1 MEIVRPHRR
10 TARELVAEIVRYKAS
25 YVLMFPFT
33 LVFACFVVVPV
44 LIAIYYSFSYYNILQ
59 PPQFIGL
66 NNYLKLLFDDEI
78 FITSIQNTLLFAA
91 VTGPLSYL
99 LCLMIAWLINE
110 LQPKLRAV
118 LTLLFFAPSLVGG
131 VVIWKLILSG
141 DQYGILNSLLLRF
154 NLIQAP
160 IQWFTNSAYMKP
172 SLIVVVLWAS
182 LGLSFLGFVAALQGI
197 DRTLYEAGA
206 VDGIRNRYQELWFIT
221 LPSMKGQLMF
231 GAIISITSSFGIGD
245 VITTYCGFPS
255 SNYAAH
261 TIMNHLTDYGTIRFE
276 MGYACT
282 IATIL
287 FVIMIVSNKLVQR
300 LISNVG
306 S

>member
-1 MEIVRPHRR
+1 MKNKKPYRR
-10 TARELVAEIVRYKAS
+10 TMRELIIEIKHYKAS
-25 YVLMFPFT
+25 YVLMLPFT
-33 LVFACFVVVPV
+33 LIFICFIVIPVF
-44 LIAIYYSFSYYNILQ
+44 IAIYYSFTYYNILQ
-59 PPQFIGL
+59 PPKFIGFD
-66 NNYLKLLFDDEI
+66 NYLKLLFDDEI
-78 FITSIQNTLLFAA
+78 FITSMQNTLLFAA
-91 VTGPLSYL
+91 ITGPLSYL
-99 LCLMIAWLINE
+99 LCLLIAWLINE
-110 LQPKLRAV
+110 LQPKLRAF

-141 DQYGILNSLLLRF
+141 DQYGILNSFLLRL
-154 NLIQAP
+154 NIINSP
-160 IQWFTNSAYMKP
+160 IQWFTNSVYMKG
-172 SLIVVVLWAS
+172 SLVLVILWAS

-197 DRTLYEAGA
+197 DKTLYEAGA
-206 VDGIRNRYQELWFIT
+206 VDGIKNRYQELWFIT

-231 GAIISITSSFGIGD
+231 GAIISITGSFNIGD

-287 FVIMIVSNKLVQR
+287 FIIMIASNKLVQR
-300 LISNVG
+300 IIANVG